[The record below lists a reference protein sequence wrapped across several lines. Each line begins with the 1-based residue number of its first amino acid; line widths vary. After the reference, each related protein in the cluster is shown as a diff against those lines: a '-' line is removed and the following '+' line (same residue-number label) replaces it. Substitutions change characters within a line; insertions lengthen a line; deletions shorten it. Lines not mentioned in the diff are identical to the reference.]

1 MKKKVKKEGNVV
13 YLPNLKDRYL
23 EVGLDHLKAQHFKEA
38 IESLEKAREHN
49 EEQEQ
54 GDIDMALAIALY
66 ESRRYEEAKDICRDL
81 LHKGVGD
88 YFDIV
93 DLYLMSLIQLKEH
106 KEIESVIKMLFEEK
120 EVPPE
125 KAEHFQ
131 KLLQFSERIAHTT
144 SSENDEPLVEV
155 ADEAIQGLS
164 EKSLEEQTLFI
175 AQLAD
180 RNIHPYLQEL
190 MGFLAS
196 ESSHPFLQTMVLNTL
211 KEHGVEKTIT
221 INKLNMES
229 VVVPAELSEPF
240 STPFFA
246 GLSEKLEDAF
256 SHESPT
262 LLEQTM
268 DIVRRHAFLY
278 YPFSLL
284 DGDIDLAAA
293 AYQTLMQGYY
303 GDMPPIDEAAEQY
316 GVNAAEL
323 EAGITLL
330 QRLEEISLPIL

>member
-23 EVGLDHLKAQHFKEA
+23 EVGLDHLKTQHFKEA
-38 IESLEKAREHN
+38 IESLQKAKELN
-49 EEQEQ
+49 EEHEH
-54 GDIDMALAIALY
+54 GEIDMALAIALY
-66 ESRRYEEAKDICRDL
+66 ESRRYEEAKEICRDL

-106 KEIESVIKMLFEEK
+106 KEIESVIKMLLEEK

-131 KLLQFSERIAHTT
+131 KLLQFSERMADST
-144 SSENDEPLVEV
+144 SSENDERLLEEEVEAV
-155 ADEAIQGLS
+155 QGLA

-180 RNIHPYLQEL
+180 RNIHPYMKEL

-211 KEHGVEKTIT
+211 KEHGVEKEVVIK
-221 INKLNMES
+221 KLDMES
-229 VVVPAELSEPF
+229 KEIPAELPEAF
-240 STPFFA
+240 STPFFT
-246 GLSEKLEDAF
+246 GLSEKLEEAF
-256 SHESPT
+256 SQDSPT
-262 LLEQTM
+262 LYEQAM
-268 DIVRRHAFLY
+268 DIVKRHTFLY

-293 AYQTLMQGYY
+293 AYQTLMQDYY
-303 GDMPPIDEAAEQY
+303 GEMPSIDEAAEQY
-316 GVNAAEL
+316 RVNTPEL
-323 EAGITLL
+323 EAGISLL
-330 QRLEEISLPIL
+330 RGLEEISLPIL